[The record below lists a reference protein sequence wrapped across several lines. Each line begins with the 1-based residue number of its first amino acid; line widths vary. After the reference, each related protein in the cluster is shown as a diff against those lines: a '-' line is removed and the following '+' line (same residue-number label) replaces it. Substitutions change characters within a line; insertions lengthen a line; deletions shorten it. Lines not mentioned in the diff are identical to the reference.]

1 MKRFI
6 KEVTNEMVY
15 VGFALFFT
23 LCFITMEMEERLF
36 IVGIV
41 EATFAATRVYVEV
54 KRLNNKKKFNERKD
68 NIKNFKKGRKENKKA
83 Q

>member
-6 KEVTNEMVY
+6 KEVTNEMIY
-15 VGFALFFT
+15 VGFALFFS
-23 LCFITMEMEERLF
+23 LCFMTMEMEMRLF
-36 IVGIV
+36 IIGIV

-54 KRLNNKKKFNERKD
+54 KRLNNKKRFEKRKD
-68 NIKNFKKGRKENKKA
+68 NIKNFKKGRKENRKA